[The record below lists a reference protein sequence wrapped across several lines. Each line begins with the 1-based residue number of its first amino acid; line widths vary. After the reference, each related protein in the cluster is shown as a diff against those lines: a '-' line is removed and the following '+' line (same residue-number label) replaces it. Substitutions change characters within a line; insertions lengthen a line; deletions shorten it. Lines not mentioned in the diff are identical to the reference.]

1 MRAVLVDPAAP
12 GCLSASEAS
21 DPTPLSNQAVVD
33 VKAISLNLGEVK
45 RARRSESGTHLGWDV
60 AGVVAEPAADGSGPR
75 VGTRVVGVVLS
86 GGWAERVA
94 VDTAWMSPIPDNVSF
109 ADASTL
115 PVAGLTALYAL
126 EQGGQLLGRRVLV
139 TGASGGVGLFGVQ
152 LAKLSG
158 ATVTALVRRP
168 ENAELATNAGADV
181 VVVGEDAK
189 KTAAHGRYHCILDSV
204 GGQVLSD
211 AMQQVARG
219 GVLVNYG
226 VSAGENV
233 TLNAAEF
240 FRTGRVNYYGLF
252 LFTEFGRRPGRDG
265 LRVLAGLLSSGALK
279 TPPLQAEGD
288 GLGDLGALAERLFDR
303 EISGKAVIHVG

>member
-12 GCLSASEAS
+12 GCLNISEAS

-45 RARRSESGTHLGWDV
+45 RARRADLGTHLGWDV
-60 AGVVAEPAADGSGPR
+60 AGVVTETAADGSGPR
-75 VGTRVVGVVLS
+75 VGTRIVGVVLS

-94 VDTAWMSPIPDNVSF
+94 IDTSWMAPIPENVSF

-158 ATVTALVRRP
+158 ATVTALVRRT
-168 ENAELATNAGADV
+168 ENVELAANAGADV

-189 KTAAHGRYHCILDSV
+189 EAAQHGRYHCILESV
-204 GGQVLSD
+204 GGQVLTD

-233 TLNAAEF
+233 TLNAADF
-240 FRTGRVNYYGLF
+240 FRTGRVQYYGLY

-265 LRVLAGLLSSGALK
+265 LRVLAGLISSGQLK
-279 TPPLQAEGD
+279 APPFQAEG
-288 GLGDLGALAERLFDR
+288 GLGDLGALAERLFNR
-303 EISGKAVIHVG
+303 EISGKAVIHVD